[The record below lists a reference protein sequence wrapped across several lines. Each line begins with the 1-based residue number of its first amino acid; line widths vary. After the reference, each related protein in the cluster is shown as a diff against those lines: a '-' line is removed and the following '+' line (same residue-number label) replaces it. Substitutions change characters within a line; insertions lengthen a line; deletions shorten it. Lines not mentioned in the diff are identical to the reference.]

1 MRISIQQQ
9 NKLLHI
15 IVEDEECFMYSLEI
29 IEDLDTKQIFIKSG
43 GELINSLYEEDLDKL
58 TISDFMF
65 NECLYTLYK
74 KFINVLNQLKIPKI

>member
-1 MRISIQQQ
+1 MKISIHHQ

-15 IVEDEECFMYSLEI
+15 LIEDEECFMYSLEI

-43 GELINSLYEEDLDKL
+43 GELINSLYEEDLPKL

-74 KFINVLNQLKIPKI
+74 KFINVLNQLKIFP

>member
-1 MRISIQQQ
+1 MKISIHQQ

-15 IVEDEECFMYSLEI
+15 AVEDEECFMYSLEI
-29 IEDLDTKQIFIKSG
+29 IEDLNSKQIFIKSG
-43 GELINSLYEEDLDKL
+43 GELINSLYEEDLGKL

-74 KFINVLNQLKIPKI
+74 KFINVLNQLKIFP

>member
-1 MRISIQQQ
+1 MRINIHHQ

-15 IVEDEECFMYSLEI
+15 VIEDEECFMYSLEI
-29 IEDLDTKQIFIKSG
+29 IEDLNSKQIFIKSG
-43 GELINSLYEEDLDKL
+43 GELINSLYEEDLGKL

-74 KFINVLNQLKIPKI
+74 KFINVLNQLKIFP